1 MLPAS
6 ELQGERRD
14 TAERRIDSFQE
25 LQGVKMRQKSQ
36 RRFSCVSQRQ
46 PNMFYFVYSYYLP
59 FFLGSNLS
67 WSQLPSGTPTSELIQ
82 SLLLTK
88 SGFKPARYSSL
99 ATAHPPSQ
107 PSHGALCFNASTRG
121 GGGDIPHHRNRQ
133 NRNRVSVVRAHEG
146 FACHA

>member
-67 WSQLPSGTPTSELIQ
+67 WSQLPSGTPTRRVDSII
-82 SLLLTK
+82 
-88 SGFKPARYSSL
+88 
-99 ATAHPPSQ
+99 
-107 PSHGALCFNASTRG
+107 ASNKIG
-121 GGGDIPHHRNRQ
+121 L
-133 NRNRVSVVRAHEG
+133 
-146 FACHA
+146 